1 MADHGWLGP
10 IEWASTSRPLP
21 GEKTCGDR
29 SIAIEIGDT
38 AALFGVL
45 DGLGHGS
52 QAAQAATRG
61 VEILRQDP
69 SRPLGVLAQLCHRA
83 LTDTRGVAMTLA
95 RIDFEADLLS
105 WTGIGN
111 VEAHL
116 VVKSPSGIEIRSSAR
131 LTGGIVGYRLPE
143 TVDTQTVSMRPG
155 DLLMMTSDGIAE
167 DHLEDIDFAAPA
179 LTIAEQ
185 ALCRHAKDND
195 DALVLTARHRGMS
208 G

>member
-10 IEWASTSRPLP
+10 IEWASASRPMP
-21 GEKTCGDR
+21 GENTCGDR
-29 SIAIEIGDT
+29 SIAIEISKT

-45 DGLGHGS
+45 DGLGHGG

-61 VEILRQDP
+61 VEILGQDP

-83 LTDTRGVAMTLA
+83 LTDSRGVAMTLA

-111 VEAHL
+111 VDAHL
-116 VVKSPSGIEIRSSAR
+116 VVKSPSGIEVRSSAR
-131 LTGGIVGYRLPE
+131 LTSGIVGFRIPE
-143 TVDTQTVSMRPG
+143 TVDTQTISMKPG
-155 DLLMMTSDGIAE
+155 DLLVMASDGISG
-167 DHLEDIDFAAPA
+167 DHLDGIDFAAPA
-179 LTIAEQ
+179 QAIAEQ
-185 ALCRHAKDND
+185 ILQGHAKDND
-195 DALVLTARHRGMS
+195 DATVLTARHRGVS